1 VEAHLLDHVGNV
13 VSDEGEVLESLGQ
26 AAVGSRVTN
35 RGLHIGGDLGP
46 SVNRRGAGFGVAHAG
61 TLEDVS
67 SILVLVE
74 EEVVRP
80 RLC

>member
-1 VEAHLLDHVGNV
+1 MLDRVGDV
-13 VSDEGEVLESLGQ
+13 MPSEGEVLESLGQ